1 MIHNVWIL
9 YLSSLEVIVRHN
21 LKDKAKNPSKELG
34 CVLVV
39 GADLGWVYLLINE
52 VNNVHL

>member
-9 YLSSLEVIVRHN
+9 YLSSLEVIVWHN
-21 LKDKAKNPSKELG
+21 LEDKAKDSCEELG
-34 CVLVV
+34 GLLVV

-52 VNNVHL
+52 VDYVHL